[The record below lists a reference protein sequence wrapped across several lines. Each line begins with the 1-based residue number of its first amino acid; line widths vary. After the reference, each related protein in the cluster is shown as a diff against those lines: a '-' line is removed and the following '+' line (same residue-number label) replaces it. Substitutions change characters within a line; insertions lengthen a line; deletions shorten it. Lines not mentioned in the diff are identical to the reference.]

1 MCWQNFKL
9 HLIIFAKHLSVQIKY
24 CQSSFSLLQ
33 GSGLAVFVM
42 IMAVLGVSVM
52 PALPSY
58 AQTDDSEDQQGMYS
72 GLVLGDP
79 EFVNSFGVP
88 VGSLSAGSMV
98 QVSADI
104 DNMSDGYRDFVYHL
118 RVMDS
123 DGNTIKVQWM
133 AGMIS
138 AEGTVNSSISWIPK
152 EAGSYTIVVSA
163 GNDLGSLDNQK
174 MVDVTVGSPTLLQS
188 CDDRLELVFK
198 VSDGSP
204 VCVKP
209 ATAEKLVERGWART
223 A

>member
-1 MCWQNFKL
+1 MT
-9 HLIIFAKHLSVQIKY
+9 
-24 CQSSFSLLQ
+24 
-33 GSGLAVFVM
+33 VFVM
-42 IMAVLGVSVM
+42 IMAVLGVGVI

-72 GLVLGDP
+72 GLALGDP

-118 RVMDS
+118 KVMDS

-138 AEGTVNSSISWIPK
+138 ADGTVNSSISWIPK
-152 EAGSYTIVVSA
+152 EAASYTIVVSA

-188 CDDRLELVFK
+188 CDDRLELVVK

-209 ATAEKLVERGWART
+209 ATAEKLVERGWATRT